1 MTLAQRIRLALRV
14 LRANPSNYV
23 AHAERELGP
32 NMDIEVRELLHVFAS
47 QGHSGASASIVT
59 TWLGQLL
66 RFEPIGP
73 LTGEP
78 DEWHEV
84 GPGVFQN
91 RRCGRVFK
99 QADRFNGQAY
109 DIDGIV
115 WQEPD
120 GGCFTNWGSMVP
132 VVFPYTPKTEYRPR
146 PVTA

>member
-1 MTLAQRIRLALRV
+1 MNLTQRIRLALRV
-14 LRANPSNYV
+14 LTCRTDGLMQ
-23 AHAERELGP
+23 HAVRELGP

-47 QGHSGASASIVT
+47 QGHSGASAAIT
-59 TWLGQLL
+59 AQLLGKLL

-78 DEWHEV
+78 DEWCEV

-109 DIDGIV
+109 DLNGIV
-115 WQEPD
+115 WEEPD
-120 GGCFTNWGSMVP
+120 GCCFTNAESMVP
-132 VVFPYTPKTEYRPR
+132 VVFPYTPKTEYRQR
-146 PVTA
+146 PVAA